1 MIPPLANFTFP
12 KNQQNRFGAVR
23 KYDIHTG
30 IDLFT
35 NIVEPVYAMTD
46 SLVVQVGWFTG
57 IDAVPE
63 SPWWNPTKY
72 VICQTQYN
80 NDILYFLYGEISTSL
95 EVGQYLKAG
104 DLIGNVLEVLKNN
117 KGLPTSML
125 HFEVYKSLPERP
137 LFWYHN
143 QEKPVIL
150 MNPEPFIS
158 EALGLKY
165 DNSHGFLSL

>member
-1 MIPPLANFTFP
+1 M
-12 KNQQNRFGAVR
+12 
-23 KYDIHTG
+23 
-30 IDLFT
+30 
-35 NIVEPVYAMTD
+35 VE
-46 SLVVQVGWFTG
+46 
-57 IDAVPE
+57 
-63 SPWWNPTKY
+63 PTKY

-150 MNPEPFIS
+150 MNPEPFYFQKHW
-158 EALGLKY
+158 G
-165 DNSHGFLSL
+165 